1 MEINI
6 GSIVLEDELNF
17 GNIKLDTVKV
27 YPELENL
34 EITPSK
40 EEQTFKS
47 QNYYGYDEVK
57 VAGITN
63 EVDENIKPENIK
75 KDVSILGVTGNVE
88 EINTTEI
95 SISPISEEQVIT
107 PEAPYNGFSKVTVGA
122 QSGVDINDYFETTL
136 TNNNKSNFGK
146 LNFSKKVPKVNV
158 ASDVTDMLNAF
169 SYYSLTVAPEMD
181 LSNVVN
187 LGYLF
192 SYSNSLKYAP
202 TYDLSSC
209 IQTSGFFYSCSELL
223 SFNFINTSKV
233 KYMSSMFTNTKIKEL
248 CFMDTSNVIEMD
260 FMCTNCKQLLE
271 FPSFDTSKVT
281 SMRSILSGCSSLIRV
296 GNIDTSNVTNMSSAF
311 QNCPNL
317 ITIPKLNASKATNI
331 ANVVNTN
338 TSLRDF
344 GGLENLGQA
353 YLTTASA
360 NYSDYTLTVQ
370 YCKNLTYDSL
380 MNVINNLYDIASIGV
395 QPQKL
400 VLGSTNLAKLNATEE
415 GQQAIASAQN
425 KGWTVS

>member
-1 MEINI
+1 MARVDNFDNFLTDVASAIKEKKKTTEPINASEFDNEIRSIETGITPTGTINI
-6 GSIVLEDELNF
+6 I
-17 GNIKLDTVKV
+17 
-27 YPELENL
+27 ENG
-34 EITPSK
+34 THDVA
-40 EEQTFKS
+40 
-47 QNYYGYDEVK
+47 NY
-57 VAGITN
+57 AN
-63 EVDENIKPENIK
+63 A
-75 KDVSILGVTGNVE
+75 NVE
-88 EINTTEI
+88 VPAKTLTTK
-95 SISPISEEQVIT
+95 SITSNGLYKATDDGFDGYSEVSVET
-107 PEAPYNGFSKVTVGA
+107 
-122 QSGVDINDYFETTL
+122 SGVDINDYFETTL

-146 LNFSKKVPKVNV
+146 LNFSKKVPKVNI

-169 SYYSLTVAPEMD
+169 AYYGLTVAPDMD

-187 LGYLF
+187 LAYLF

-209 IQTSGFFYSCSELL
+209 IQASGFFASCSELL

-233 KYMSSMFTNTKIKEL
+233 KYMSSMFANTKIKEL

-296 GNIDTSNVTNMSSAF
+296 GNIDTSNVTNMNSAF
-311 QNCPNL
+311 QNCPKL

-353 YLTTASA
+353 YLTTDSA
-360 NYSDYTLTVQ
+360 NYSNYTLTVQ
-370 YCKNLTYDSL
+370 YCKNLTHDSL
-380 MNVINNLYDIASIGV
+380 MNVINNLYDIASLGV
-395 QPQKL
+395 QTQKL
-400 VLGSTNLAKLNATEE
+400 ILGSTNLAKLSEE
-415 GQQAIASAQN
+415 EIAIATN
-425 KGWTVS
+425 KGWSVS

>member
-34 EITPSK
+34 EVNPSK
-40 EEQTFKS
+40 EEQIYKS
-47 QNYYGYDEVK
+47 KDYYGYDEVK

-88 EINTTEI
+88 ELNATEI
-95 SISPISEEQVIT
+95 SVNPISETQVIT
-107 PEAPYNGFSKVTVGA
+107 PEEPYNGFSKVIVGA
-122 QSGVDINDYFETTL
+122 QSGVNIEEYFETTVTSSNRNNFGINTLIKKIPNIIIDQSL
-136 TNNNKSNFGK
+136 TN
-146 LNFSKKVPKVNV
+146 LQ
-158 ASDVTDMLNAF
+158 
-169 SYYSLTVAPEMD
+169 
-181 LSNVVN
+181 
-187 LGYLF
+187 YLF
-192 SYSNSLKYAP
+192 NNANYLKSLNLIIDDNKELDCNSTFYGCSNL
-202 TYDLSSC
+202 T
-209 IQTSGFFYSCSELL
+209 E
-223 SFNFINTSKV
+223 V
-233 KYMSSMFTNTKIKEL
+233 KGLEKTKITNCEGMFNNCHNL
-248 CFMDTSNVIEMD
+248 VDIPDIDTSL
-260 FMCTNCKQLLE
+260 CKK
-271 FPSFDTSKVT
+271 FSTMF
-281 SMRSILSGCSSLIRV
+281 SGCSSITIV
-296 GNIDTSNVTNMSSAF
+296 NNIDTSNATSISQIFSNCQKLKEIHNLNTSKVTNFNYAF
-311 QNCPNL
+311 SYCNALN
-317 ITIPKLNASKATNI
+317 TIDKLNAMSCIVISGMFQGCSNLTN
-331 ANVVNTN
+331 
-338 TSLRDF
+338 L

-353 YLTTASA
+353 YLTTQSA
-360 NYSDYTLTVQ
+360 NYSSYTLSLSM
-370 YCKNLTYDSL
+370 CNKLTHESL